1 MKIQHSQEGGA
12 FYRPST
18 DTIHLPSREQFAKAA
33 GYCTTAL
40 HELGHWTGLPNRLN
54 RDLAHPFLSEGYA
67 REELRAEIA
76 SLILGS
82 ELGLG
87 YDPGQHAGYVDHWVQ
102 ILTDT
107 PTEILYAAAEAEK
120 ISEYV
125 LGLEQKR
132 EISQTQE
139 ATAVKEKIPH
149 GERTYLAVP

>member
-1 MKIQHSQEGGA
+1 M
-12 FYRPST
+12 
-18 DTIHLPSREQFAKAA
+18 D
-33 GYCTTAL
+33 
-40 HELGHWTGLPNRLN
+40 GHPDRLN
-54 RDLAHPFLSEGYA
+54 RDLAHPFGSEGYA

-82 ELGLG
+82 EVGLG

-107 PTEILYAAAEAEK
+107 PTEILYAATDAEK

-139 ATAVKEKIPH
+139 AIAVKEQIPH
-149 GERTYLAVP
+149 RERTYLAVPYEERDQAKAIGARWDAVKKAWYVGPGVEPE